1 MIIAGFGFRHGA
13 TEDSFADALAR
24 ASGGRTVDA
33 IATLAG
39 KVHDLARFAM
49 RQNLRVIPVSPEAAE
64 AMETLSTSEVSLAV
78 KSLPSVAEATALAAA
93 GPDARLI
100 APRVIS
106 ADRMVTCAIAEARP

>member
-1 MIIAGFGFRHGA
+1 MIVAGFGFRHGA

-24 ASGGRTVDA
+24 ATGGHTVDA

-39 KVHDLARFAM
+39 KAPDITHFAM
-49 RQNLRVIPVSPEAAE
+49 RRNLRLIPVSAAAAE
-64 AMETLSTSEVSLAV
+64 AMDTLSTSKISLAV

-93 GPDARLI
+93 GPDARLL

-106 ADRMVTCAIAEARP
+106 TDRMATCAIAEGRP

>member
-24 ASGGRTVDA
+24 AAGGRKVDA
-33 IATLAG
+33 VATLEG
-39 KVHDLARFAM
+39 KAQDLARFAM
-49 RQNLRVIPVSPEAAE
+49 RQNLRVIPVSPDAAE
-64 AMETLSTSEVSLAV
+64 TAETLSTSEISLAV

-93 GPDARLI
+93 GPGARLL

-106 ADRMVTCAIAEARP
+106 ADRMATCAIAEGRP

>member
-13 TEDSFADALAR
+13 TEDSFADALSR
-24 ASGGRTVDA
+24 ATGGGKVDA

-39 KVHDLARFAM
+39 KAHDLARFAM
-49 RQNLRVIPVSPEAAE
+49 RRNLPVIPVSPDAAE

-93 GPDARLI
+93 GPHARLL
-100 APRVIS
+100 APRAIS
-106 ADRMVTCAIAEARP
+106 ADRMVTCAIAEGRP